1 MFVGAPVV
9 AGVAFVFAPAMG
21 DQPVGVAVLDG
32 VGEVAQ
38 EVAERGHGVRG
49 EVVGQRQADVG
60 IPGFHCG
67 PDRLRAE
74 FVDGVL
80 HVLGVDGARLGDGGG
95 GQGVVGDAVDAP
107 RQSAGGLEQGLD
119 GGRLEQGQFGAGEAQ
134 AVGEVAA
141 DLVAAEAADVVAD
154 DEALAERLV
163 DGHGQPAAQFG
174 EADEEH
180 AQAALGVHAEV
191 GEQAE
196 VLEHVV
202 AQVLGLVDDEDRE
215 LLGLLDEAGD
225 LVADGAVGGGAGALL
240 GQAEFPAMDLYMSRT
255 LPVVSET

>member
-1 MFVGAPVV
+1 MCSAST
-9 AGVAFVFAPAMG
+9 
-21 DQPVGVAVLDG
+21 
-32 VGEVAQ
+32 
-38 EVAERGHGVRG
+38 VR
-49 EVVGQRQADVG
+49 A
-60 IPGFHCG
+60 
-67 PDRLRAE
+67 
-74 FVDGVL
+74 
-80 HVLGVDGARLGDGGG
+80 LGDGGG
-95 GQGVVGDAVDAP
+95 GQGAVCDAVDAP
-107 RQSAGGLEQGLD
+107 GQSAGRLEQRLD
-119 GGRLEQGQFGAGEAQ
+119 GGRFEQGQFGAREAQ

-141 DLVAAEAADVVAD
+141 GLVAAEAADVVPD

-180 AQAALGVHAEV
+180 AQPALGVHAEV

-202 AQVLGLVDDEDRE
+202 AQVLGLVDDQDGE

-240 GQAEFPAMDLYMSRT
+240 GQAEAPSPRLRGAAIGLVHVEDVAGGERDVVDAVQSGMEACGDVPADGGLAGADLAG
-255 LPVVSET
+255 